1 MPDFPPLPVTAPST
15 APSPAAFYNI
25 ADEFVSRQAREHPQK
40 LAILGTG
47 AARTYAEL
55 ETLVGRAAHAL
66 REANCQPGDRVLLA
80 LPDSAELVAAFFAA
94 AKIGAIAVPV
104 NPMARGADYQHWLE
118 NCGARIAIVHAPI
131 LGEFCAG
138 MAAQATGDAELDLLV
153 VYEGTSGTD
162 KPDRAARRIVD
173 WDDWLSSH
181 AAGAIPMH
189 PSLATD
195 PAFFLYTSGSGGTP
209 KAVVHRH
216 RGMAAAA
223 RNYAQGVLGLRAD
236 DRLFS
241 VSKLFFAYGLGNG
254 MYFPLHFGASTI
266 LYPERPRADEIAAVI
281 AEYRPT
287 VFFSVP
293 TFYASLLRES
303 EKGLALDFSSVRL
316 AVSAGES
323 LPAEIFDQFRKRFGI
338 EILDGIGS
346 SEMLHI
352 FLSSRPGEARAG
364 SCGREVPGYEARI
377 LNDAGEP
384 AAPDEA
390 GNLWVKG
397 ESAFAEYWRIP
408 ELTARTKR
416 DGWVNTG
423 DKFSRDADGYF
434 YYRGRA
440 DDMMKVSGMW
450 VSPGEVENALMGH
463 PAIAECAVVGN
474 ADAVGLVRPV
484 AYIVLHQSVTNTAGS
499 LDSEIYGWLRT
510 RLPGFKCPQEYRFV
524 KELPRTA
531 TGKVQRY
538 LLRGHSEPT
547 GQS

>member
-1 MPDFPPLPVTAPST
+1 MTEGSPPSVAGLSNSR
-15 APSPAAFYNI
+15 SPAAYCNI
-25 ADEFVSRQAREHPQK
+25 ADEFVSRPAREHPQK
-40 LAILGTG
+40 LAVLGTG
-47 AARTYAEL
+47 RARTYAEL
-55 ETLVGRAAHAL
+55 EALVDRVAQAL
-66 REANCQPGDRVLLA
+66 RDANCQPGDRVLIA
-80 LPDSAELVAAFFAA
+80 LPDSAELVGAFFGA

-104 NPMARGADYQHWLE
+104 NPMARAADYRHWLG
-118 NCGARIAIVHAPI
+118 NCGARVAIVHAPI

-138 MAAQATGDAELDLLV
+138 VAGEVALDLLV
-153 VYEGTSGTD
+153 VYESTAGTV
-162 KPDRAARRIVD
+162 KPKHLARRIVQ
-173 WDDWLSSH
+173 WEDWLQSRV
-181 AAGAIPMH
+181 AAMATH
-189 PSLATD
+189 PTVATD
-195 PAFFLYTSGSGGTP
+195 PAFYLHTSGSGGVS

-216 RGMAAAA
+216 QDMGAAA

-241 VSKLFFAYGLGNG
+241 VSKLFFAYGLGSG
-254 MYFPLHFGASTI
+254 MYFPLHFGAATI
-266 LYPERPRADEIAAVI
+266 LYPERPRAEEIAAVI

-303 EKGLALDFSSVRL
+303 DRGLALDFSSVRL

-323 LPAEIFDQFRKRFGI
+323 LPAEIFEQFRKRFGV

-377 LNDAGEP
+377 LDDAGEP
-384 AAPDEA
+384 AAEEEA

-408 ELTARTKR
+408 DLTARTKR

-450 VSPGEVENALMGH
+450 VSPGEVENALLGH
-463 PAIAECAVVGN
+463 AAIAECAVVGN

-484 AYIVLHQSVTNTAGS
+484 AYIVLRQSVTNTAGG

-524 KELPRTA
+524 NELPRTA
-531 TGKVQRY
+531 TGKIQRY
-538 LLRGHSEPT
+538 LLRGHSELT

>member
-1 MPDFPPLPVTAPST
+1 MADPSLVPASESSPVASSSSQ
-15 APSPAAFYNI
+15 ACYNI
-25 ADEFVSRQAREHPQK
+25 ADEFVSRPAREHPEK
-40 LAILGTG
+40 VAISGTG
-47 AARTYAEL
+47 RALTYADL
-55 ETLVGRAAHAL
+55 AGLVDRVAEAL
-66 REANCQPGDRVLLA
+66 WSANCRSGERVLIA
-80 LPDSAELVAAFFAA
+80 LPDSAEFFGAFFGA

-104 NPMARGADYQHWLE
+104 NPTARAADYRHWLE

-131 LGEFCAG
+131 LGEFCDGVA
-138 MAAQATGDAELDLLV
+138 GDAALDLLV
-153 VYEGTSGTD
+153 IFESTPGTAT
-162 KPDRAARRIVD
+162 PDRVARRIVG
-173 WDDWLSSH
+173 WDDWLPSR
-181 AAGAIPMH
+181 AGSVATH
-189 PSLATD
+189 PTVATD
-195 PAFFLYTSGSGGTP
+195 FAFFLYTSGSGGTP

-216 RGMAAAA
+216 QDMGVVA
-223 RNYAQGVLGLRAD
+223 RNYAQGVLGLRSD

-266 LYPERPRADEIAAVI
+266 LYPERPRADEVAAVI
-281 AEYRPT
+281 AEHRPT

-293 TFYASLLRES
+293 TFYASLLREA
-303 EKGLALDFSSVRL
+303 EKGVALDFSSVRL

-323 LPAEIFDQFRKRFGI
+323 LPAELFEQFRQRFGI

-346 SEMLHI
+346 SEMLHV

-377 LNDAGEP
+377 VDDAGK
-384 AAPDEA
+384 AAPVDEA

-408 ELTARTKR
+408 DLTARTKH

-450 VSPGEVENALMGH
+450 VSPGEVENALLGH
-463 PAIAECAVVGN
+463 SAIAECAVVGN

-484 AYIVLHQSVTNTAGS
+484 AYIVLRQSVTNAAGG

-531 TGKVQRY
+531 TGKVQRF
-538 LLRGHSEPT
+538 LLRSKSGEST
-547 GQS
+547 VDS

>member
-1 MPDFPPLPVTAPST
+1 MTDGSSLPPSGPFPSRAAQT
-15 APSPAAFYNI
+15 PAAGQSLYNI
-25 ADEFVSRQAREHPQK
+25 VDEFVARPAREHPEK

-47 AARTYAEL
+47 PARTYAEL
-55 ETLVGRAAHAL
+55 DGLVQRVAQAL
-66 REANCQPGDRVLLA
+66 RDGDCKPGDRVLIV
-80 LPDSAELVAAFFAA
+80 LPDSAEFVAAFFGA

-104 NPMARGADYQHWLE
+104 NPMARAADYRHWLQ
-118 NCGARIAIVHAPI
+118 NCGARIAIVHAPV
-131 LGEFCAG
+131 LDEFAAGAGE
-138 MAAQATGDAELDLLV
+138 AALDLLV
-153 VYEGTSGTD
+153 VYAGTAGTT
-162 KPDRAARRIVD
+162 KPERVARRILD

-181 AAGAIPMH
+181 GREVATH
-189 PSLATD
+189 PTVATD
-195 PAFFLYTSGSGGTP
+195 AAFFLYTSGSGGTP
-209 KAVVHRH
+209 KAAVHRH
-216 RGMAAAA
+216 QDMGAAA
-223 RNYAQGVLGLRAD
+223 RNYAQGVLRLKSD

-266 LYPERPRADEIAAVI
+266 LYPERPRADDIAAVI
-281 AEYRPT
+281 AEHRPT

-303 EKGLALDFSSVRL
+303 ERGLAVDFSSVRL

-323 LPAEIFDQFRKRFGI
+323 LPAEIFEQFRKRFGI

-377 LNDAGEP
+377 LDDAGDP
-384 AAPDEA
+384 AAEGEA
-390 GNLWVKG
+390 GSLWVKG
-397 ESAFAEYWRIP
+397 ESAFAEYWQIP

-423 DKFSRDADGYF
+423 DKFTRDAEGY
-434 YYRGRA
+434 YRYRGRA

-450 VSPGEVENALMGH
+450 VSPGEVENVLLGH
-463 PAIAECAVVGN
+463 AAVAECAVVGN

-484 AYIVLHQSVTNTAGS
+484 AYIVLRSSVVNTAGG
-499 LDSEIYGWLRT
+499 LDSEIHGWMRT
-510 RLPGFKCPQEYRFV
+510 RLPGFKCPEEYRFV
-524 KELPRTA
+524 RELPRTP
-531 TGKVQRY
+531 TGKIQRY
-538 LLRGHSEPT
+538 LLRKEVDS
-547 GQS
+547 

>member
-1 MPDFPPLPVTAPST
+1 MTEASSPRVSGLPAST
-15 APSPAAFYNI
+15 SPAPYCNI
-25 ADEFVSRQAREHPQK
+25 ADEFVSRPAREHPEK

-47 AARTYAEL
+47 RARSYADL
-55 ETLVGRAAHAL
+55 ESSVHRVAQAL
-66 REANCQPGDRVLLA
+66 RSANRQPGERVLIA
-80 LPDSAELVAAFFAA
+80 LPDSAEFVGAFFGA

-104 NPMARGADYQHWLE
+104 NPMARAVDYRHWLE

-131 LGEFCAG
+131 LGEFCDGAG
-138 MAAQATGDAELDLLV
+138 GDAALDLLV
-153 VYEGTSGTD
+153 IYETTPGTL
-162 KPDRAARRIVD
+162 KPDRMARRILE
-173 WDDWLSSH
+173 WDDWLPSRGG
-181 AAGAIPMH
+181 AAATH
-189 PSLATD
+189 PTVATD
-195 PAFFLYTSGSGGTP
+195 PAFFLYTSGSGGAP

-216 RGMAAAA
+216 QDMGVVV

-254 MYFPLHFGASTI
+254 MYFSLHFGAATI

-281 AEYRPT
+281 KEHRPT

-303 EKGLALDFSSVRL
+303 EKGLDLDFSSVRL

-323 LPAEIFDQFRKRFGI
+323 LPAEVFEQFRKRFGI

-352 FLSSRPGEARAG
+352 FLSSRPGEARPG
-364 SCGREVPGYEARI
+364 SCGREVLGYEARI
-377 LNDAGEP
+377 LGDAGEP
-384 AAPDEA
+384 ARVDEA

-408 ELTARTKR
+408 ELTTRTKR

-450 VSPGEVENALMGH
+450 VSPGEVENALLGH
-463 PAIAECAVVGN
+463 AAIAECAVVGN

-484 AYIVLHQSVTNTAGS
+484 AYIVLRQSVTNTAGG

-531 TGKVQRY
+531 TGKVQRF
-538 LLRGHSEPT
+538 LLRGKGDESKVE
-547 GQS
+547 S

>member
-1 MPDFPPLPVTAPST
+1 MPDSSSLPVSPPST
-15 APSPAAFYNI
+15 VRGSIYNI
-25 ADEFVSRQAREHPQK
+25 ADEFVSRPAREQPDK
-40 LAILGTG
+40 PAILGTG
-47 AARTYAEL
+47 RARTYAEL
-55 ETLVGRAAHAL
+55 ETLVERVAQAL
-66 REANCQPGDRVLLA
+66 RDANCQPGERVLIG
-80 LPDSAELVAAFFAA
+80 LPDSAELIGVFFGA

-104 NPMARGADYQHWLE
+104 NPMARAADYRHWLE
-118 NCGARIAIVHAPI
+118 NCGARMAIVHAPI
-131 LGEFCAG
+131 LDEFCAG
-138 MAAQATGDAELDLLV
+138 VAGDAGLELLV
-153 VYEGTSGTD
+153 VYESTPGAK
-162 KPDRAARRIVD
+162 KPERVARRIVE
-173 WDDWLSSH
+173 WDDWLPSRGGD
-181 AAGAIPMH
+181 AATH
-189 PSLATD
+189 PTLADD

-209 KAVVHRH
+209 KGVVHRH
-216 RGMAAAA
+216 QDMAAAA

-266 LYPERPRADEIAAVI
+266 LYPERPRADEIATVI
-281 AEYRPT
+281 AQYRPT

-303 EKGLALDFSSVRL
+303 EKGLVLDFSSVRL

-323 LPAEIFDQFRKRFGI
+323 LPAEIFEQFRARFGV

-352 FLSSRPGEARAG
+352 FLSSRPGQARAG

-377 LNDAGEP
+377 LDDAGQP
-384 AAPDEA
+384 AAVDEA

-450 VSPGEVENALMGH
+450 VSPGEVENALLGH
-463 PAIAECAVVGN
+463 AAIAECAVVGN

-484 AYIVLHQSVTNTAGS
+484 AYIVLRQSVTNTAGG

-531 TGKVQRY
+531 TGKVQRF
-538 LLRGHSEPT
+538 LLRSKSDE
-547 GQS
+547 SKIES

>member
-1 MPDFPPLPVTAPST
+1 MREASSPRVSG
-15 APSPAAFYNI
+15 SPASVSRADHYNI
-25 ADEFVSRQAREHPQK
+25 ADEFVSRPARLCPEK
-40 LAILGTG
+40 SAILGTG
-47 AARTYAEL
+47 RSLTYADL
-55 ETLVGRAAHAL
+55 EALVGRVAQAL
-66 REANCQPGDRVLLA
+66 RSANCKPGERVLIA
-80 LPDSAELVAAFFAA
+80 LPDSAELAAAFFGA

-104 NPMARGADYQHWLE
+104 NPMARAADYRHWLE

-131 LGEFCAG
+131 LGEFCSGVPGESA
-138 MAAQATGDAELDLLV
+138 LDLLV
-153 VYEGTSGTD
+153 IYEGTPGTE
-162 KPDRAARRIVD
+162 KPERVTRRILE
-173 WDDWLSSH
+173 WGDWLPSRADSV
-181 AAGAIPMH
+181 GTH
-189 PSLATD
+189 PTLATD
-195 PAFFLYTSGSGGTP
+195 PAFFLFTSGSGGAP

-216 RGMAAAA
+216 QDMGVAA
-223 RNYAQGVLGLRAD
+223 RNYARGVLGLRAD

-254 MYFPLHFGASTI
+254 MYFPLYFGASTI
-266 LYPERPRADEIAAVI
+266 LYPDRPRPDNIAALI
-281 AEYRPT
+281 KEHRPT

-303 EKGLALDFSSVRL
+303 EKGLDLEFSSVRL

-323 LPAEIFDQFRKRFGI
+323 LPAEIFQQFRQRFGV

-377 LNDAGEP
+377 LDDSGEP
-384 AAPDEA
+384 ARVDEP

-450 VSPGEVENALMGH
+450 VSPGEVENALLGH
-463 PAIAECAVVGN
+463 AAIADCAVVGN
-474 ADAVGLVRPV
+474 PDAVGLVRPV
-484 AYIVLHQSVTNTAGS
+484 AYIVLRQSVTNTAGG

-531 TGKVQRY
+531 TGKVQRF
-538 LLRGHSEPT
+538 LLRSPA
-547 GQS
+547 S

>member
-1 MPDFPPLPVTAPST
+1 MTDESF
-15 APSPAAFYNI
+15 SPASVPAASLAPRAFYNI
-25 ADEFVSRQAREHPQK
+25 ADKFVSRPAREHPDK
-40 LAILGTG
+40 LAILGMG
-47 AARTYAEL
+47 HARTYAEL
-55 ETLVGRAAHAL
+55 EALVDRVAQAL
-66 REANCQPGDRVLLA
+66 RDAGCRPGERVLIA
-80 LPDSAELVAAFFAA
+80 LPDSAEFIGAFFGA

-104 NPMARGADYQHWLE
+104 NPMARAADYKHWLE
-118 NCGARIAIVHAPI
+118 NSGARIAMVHAPI
-131 LGEFCAG
+131 LGEFTAEV
-138 MAAQATGDAELDLLV
+138 GDAAVDLLI
-153 VYEGTSGTD
+153 VYEGSPGAT
-162 KPDRAARRIVD
+162 KPDRAARRVLE
-173 WDDWLSSH
+173 WDDWLPTRAGE
-181 AAGAIPMH
+181 AATH
-189 PSLATD
+189 PTVATD
-195 PAFFLYTSGSGGTP
+195 AAFFLYTSGSGGAP
-209 KAVVHRH
+209 KAVVHWH
-216 RGMAAAA
+216 QDMVAAA

-254 MYFPLHFGASTI
+254 MYFPLHFGAATI
-266 LYPERPRADEIAAVI
+266 LCPERPRADEIAAVI
-281 AEYRPT
+281 AEHRPT

-303 EKGLALDFSSVRL
+303 ERGLTLDFSSVRL
-316 AVSAGES
+316 AISAGES
-323 LPAEIFDQFRKRFGI
+323 LPAEIFEQFRQRFGI

-364 SCGREVPGYEARI
+364 SCGREVPGYQARI
-377 LNDAGEP
+377 VDDAGEP
-384 AAPDEA
+384 ATVDEA

-397 ESAFAEYWRIP
+397 ESAFSEYWGIP

-450 VSPGEVENALMGH
+450 VSPGEVENALLGH
-463 PAIAECAVVGN
+463 AAIAECAVVGS
-474 ADAVGLVRPV
+474 ADAVGLARPV
-484 AYIVLHQSVTNTAGS
+484 AYIVLRQSVVNTAGG

-538 LLRGHSEPT
+538 LLRGDGGELKVDS
-547 GQS
+547 

>member
-1 MPDFPPLPVTAPST
+1 MTEPSSPRVSGLSTSPPPVA
-15 APSPAAFYNI
+15 YCNI
-25 ADEFVSRQAREHPQK
+25 ADEFVSRPEREHPQK

-47 AARTYAEL
+47 RARTYAEL
-55 ETLVGRAAHAL
+55 QLLLERVARGL
-66 REANCQPGDRVLLA
+66 RDANCQPGERVLIA
-80 LPDSAELVAAFFAA
+80 LPDSAELIAAFFAA

-104 NPMARGADYQHWLE
+104 NPMARAMDYRHWLE
-118 NCGARIAIVHAPI
+118 NCGARIAIVHAPM
-131 LGEFCAG
+131 LGEFCDG
-138 MAAQATGDAELDLLV
+138 AASDKALDLLV
-153 VYEGTSGTD
+153 IYESTPGTA
-162 KPDRAARRIVD
+162 KPERVARRIVQ
-173 WDDWLSSH
+173 WDEWLPSH
-181 AAGAIPMH
+181 AGAVATH
-189 PSLATD
+189 PTAATD

-216 RGMAAAA
+216 LDMAVAA
-223 RNYAQGVLGLRAD
+223 RNYAQGVLGLRAE

-254 MYFPLHFGASTI
+254 MYFPLHFGAATI

-281 AEYRPT
+281 AEHRPT

-323 LPAEIFDQFRKRFGI
+323 LPAEIFEQFRQRFGV

-384 AAPDEA
+384 AAADEA

-423 DKFSRDADGYF
+423 DKFSRDTDGYF

-450 VSPGEVENALMGH
+450 VSPGEVENALLGH
-463 PAIAECAVVGN
+463 AAIAECAVVGN

-484 AYIVLHQSVTNTAGS
+484 AYIVLRQSVTNTAGG

-538 LLRGHSEPT
+538 LLRES
-547 GQS
+547 

>member
-1 MPDFPPLPVTAPST
+1 MPEPSSLPAFASST
-15 APSPAAFYNI
+15 AHGPIYNI
-25 ADEFVSRQAREHPQK
+25 ADEFVLRPARQQPEK

-47 AARTYAEL
+47 RALTYADL
-55 ETLVGRAAHAL
+55 QSLVQRVAQAL
-66 REANCQPGDRVLLA
+66 RDANCQPGERVLLA
-80 LPDSAELVAAFFAA
+80 LPDSAELVGAFFGA

-104 NPMARGADYQHWLE
+104 NPMARAADYQHWLE

-138 MAAQATGDAELDLLV
+138 IAGDAALDLLV
-153 VYEGTSGTD
+153 VYEGTPGTE
-162 KPDRAARRIVD
+162 KPERVTRRILE
-173 WDDWLSSH
+173 WDDWLPSH
-181 AAGAIPMH
+181 VGMVATH
-189 PSLATD
+189 PTVATD
-195 PAFFLYTSGSGGTP
+195 PAFFLFTSGGGGTP

-216 RGMAAAA
+216 QDMAVAA

-254 MYFPLHFGASTI
+254 MYFPLHSGASTI

-281 AEYRPT
+281 AQYRPT

-323 LPAEIFDQFRKRFGI
+323 LPGEIFDQFRKRFGI

-352 FLSSRPGEARAG
+352 FLSSPPGKARAG

-377 LNDAGEP
+377 LDDAGEP
-384 AAPDEA
+384 ARTDEA

-408 ELTARTKR
+408 ELDRTDQARR
-416 DGWVNTG
+416 LGEHGRQIFARRGWI
-423 DKFSRDADGYF
+423 FLLSRP
-434 YYRGRA
+434 RGRHDEGFGDVGVA
-440 DDMMKVSGMW
+440 RRSGECIARPRGDRRMRGR
-450 VSPGEVENALMGH
+450 GEGRR
-463 PAIAECAVVGN
+463 G
-474 ADAVGLVRPV
+474 GLG
-484 AYIVLHQSVTNTAGS
+484 AAGRV
-499 LDSEIYGWLRT
+499 YR
-510 RLPGFKCPQEYRFV
+510 FAAKCDEYR
-524 KELPRTA
+524 RGTR
-531 TGKVQRY
+531 QRD
-538 LLRGHSEPT
+538 LWLAAHALAKF
-547 GQS
+547 

>member
-1 MPDFPPLPVTAPST
+1 MADSSPSPSSASFPST
-15 APSPAAFYNI
+15 SPAPQGLYNI
-25 ADEFVSRQAREHPQK
+25 ADEFVSRPTHAHPDK

-47 AARTYAEL
+47 RALTYAEL
-55 ETLVGRAAHAL
+55 AVLVDRVAQAL
-66 REANCQPGDRVLLA
+66 RSADCKPGERVLIA
-80 LPDSAELVAAFFAA
+80 VPDSTEFVGAFFGA

-104 NPMARGADYQHWLE
+104 NPMARAADYRHWLE

-131 LGEFCAG
+131 LGEFADGVAG
-138 MAAQATGDAELDLLV
+138 DPALDLLV
-153 VYEGTSGTD
+153 IYESTSGTM
-162 KPDRAARRIVD
+162 KPERVARKILQ
-173 WDDWLSSH
+173 WDDWLPSRAS
-181 AAGAIPMH
+181 AVPTH
-189 PSLATD
+189 PTVATD
-195 PAFFLYTSGSGGTP
+195 AAFFLYTSGSGGTP

-216 RGMAAAA
+216 QDMEVVA

-254 MYFPLHFGASTI
+254 MYFSLHFGATTI
-266 LYPERPRADEIAAVI
+266 LYPERPRADEIAALI
-281 AEYRPT
+281 KDHRPT

-303 EKGLALDFSSVRL
+303 EKGLELDFSSVRL

-323 LPAEIFDQFRKRFGI
+323 LPAEVFDQFRKRFGI

-364 SCGREVPGYEARI
+364 SCGREVPGYQARI
-377 LNDAGEP
+377 LNDAGDL
-384 AAPDEA
+384 ARVDEA
-390 GNLWVKG
+390 GSLWVKG

-450 VSPGEVENALMGH
+450 VSPGEVENALLGH
-463 PAIAECAVVGN
+463 AAIAECAVVGN

-484 AYIVLHQSVTNTAGS
+484 AYIVLRQSVINTAGG

-531 TGKVQRY
+531 TGKVQRF
-538 LLRGHSEPT
+538 LLRETLES
-547 GQS
+547 